1 MMKRLVLAAMSAL
14 FIAGAGAVGAQTV
27 IITEEQQPMVRDYI
41 IQRQVAPAEIPS
53 DFELSVGAT
62 VPDAIELHP
71 LDMPEIQTQTQYR
84 YVVVDNR
91 TLIVDPQTR
100 QVVQIIE

>member
-1 MMKRLVLAAMSAL
+1 MKRLVFAATSAL
-14 FIAGAGAVGAQTV
+14 FIAGTGVASAQTV
-27 IITEEQQPMVRDYI
+27 VISEEQQPMVREYI
-41 IQRQVAPAEIPS
+41 VKQQVAPAEMPP

-62 VPDAIELHP
+62 LPDTVELHT
-71 LDMPEIQTQTQYR
+71 LEVPEVQTQYR

-91 TLIVDPQTR
+91 TVIVDPQTR